1 MSLIIATGANL
12 GDKRSN
18 LKQARILLSEQ
29 FEFVAQ
35 SNIYSSPPVG
45 YEEQPEFFNQVLE
58 FKIPD
63 ITPDEVLLKILE
75 IEERMGRKREFK
87 WGPRIIDLD
96 ILFWGDTVIDKIGLQ
111 VPHPRWSERAFV
123 VLPLREL
130 PFFRV
135 LSKKYKIPEEF
146 DHNAVIV
153 S

>member
-18 LKQARILLSEQ
+18 LEQAKTLLSEH

-35 SNIYSSPPVG
+35 SNVYSSPPVG

-63 ITPDEVLLKILE
+63 ATPDEVLLKILE

-87 WGPRIIDLD
+87 WGPRVIDLD
-96 ILFWGDTVIDKIGLQ
+96 ILFWGDAVIDKTGLQ
-111 VPHPRWSERAFV
+111 VPHPRWNERAFV

-130 PFFRV
+130 PFFQV